1 MQPRMTVNMGSVVW
15 HNGKPLAIVLGVF
28 KLLVFKVVI
37 LSN

>member
-1 MQPRMTVNMGSVVW
+1 MQPRMTVNIGSVVW

-28 KLLVFKVVI
+28 KLLFKVVI